1 MKYFLI
7 FIFLLGRVSQVL
19 AQTGTDDLKNSIVE
33 QRQPKTRPSSL
44 NSTSNTSNPMSVK
57 KPITA
62 SKKQEEIKTEEPAI
76 LNIRAL
82 PYISI
87 INADNLVTYKWWEAE
102 NKKVP
107 EVYKNVLKKIVHQLK
122 EKNIHLG
129 FNFVTVKEF
138 SADTVH
144 QLVQNNTQYL
154 ISGQMLFDV
163 EKPDEFILKDIKV
176 NSLAD
181 PLDVFIPESSKDIV
195 NLEQVGQWAR
205 QMEPFFRKDKVMA
218 FVDEPQLFVQFK
230 NTFIYQEI
238 EKIITQIQTEVTGVK
253 GFKIYSFS
261 GNEVTFSV
269 RPASEALI
277 QEISRL
283 HFLKGPYK
291 KEFTDKTLILTP
303 MTEEDF
309 ESTSKQ
315 QLPTN

>member
-7 FIFLLGRVSQVL
+7 FIFLLGCVSQVL
-19 AQTGTDDLKNSIVE
+19 AQTGTGNVKNSIAE
-33 QRQPKTRPSSL
+33 QRQLKAQSSRL
-44 NSTSNTSNPMSVK
+44 NSAFHSTEAMNVK
-57 KPITA
+57 KPTA
-62 SKKQEEIKTEEPAI
+62 VSKKQEEKKNEDLSV

-87 INADNLVTYKWWEAE
+87 VNADNLVTYKWWEAE

-122 EKNIHLG
+122 ENNIHLG

-163 EKPDEFILKDIKV
+163 EKPEEFVLKDIKV
-176 NSLAD
+176 NSLSD

-195 NLEQVGQWAR
+195 NLEQVGQWAWR
-205 QMEPFFRKDKVMA
+205 LGPYFRKDKLMS

-238 EKIITQIQTEVTGVK
+238 EKIITQIQTEVTGIK

-261 GNEVTFSV
+261 GDEVTFSV